1 MEGLTEE
8 MIQEIP
14 KSSIWTKQLFLNIST
29 TLVYYYT
36 YVCLGFLIS
45 SLGWSNIQL
54 QRNTDS
60 SIEKIGFLFTAR
72 GTAWFFGSIISGKVL
87 DIVSSPKF
95 KFKHIIHPHF
105 LYALILCIIVLLYTL
120 IPIITNYYLLLLI
133 HFTYGGFGG
142 MLDVFP
148 NVLIMWIWKEKSGP
162 WIQFLHAC
170 FGIGSFT
177 SPFIAGLIMD
187 GGNMMRFFWSFWII
201 SLLFLLCISFFIV
214 IPAPN
219 VGNEEEILQNADQEN
234 VPKQKFNLL
243 KLISKEFLLS
253 LVIALLLGAYVGG
266 EVAYGGLLS
275 NYFVELKFGDVKQ
288 AAYLTS
294 GFWLSFTVGRFISG
308 ILSIFLDSRIYI
320 STSFSISLI
329 GLVLILIFS
338 SNLTILWISTLLVGF
353 FYGPIYAI
361 ALSYPSTVLK
371 IQPTG
376 LMTSFMVFSKIYF

>member
-1 MEGLTEE
+1 
-8 MIQEIP
+8 
-14 KSSIWTKQLFLNIST
+14 
-29 TLVYYYT
+29 
-36 YVCLGFLIS
+36 
-45 SLGWSNIQL
+45 
-54 QRNTDS
+54 
-60 SIEKIGFLFTAR
+60 
-72 GTAWFFGSIISGKVL
+72 
-87 DIVSSPKF
+87 
-95 KFKHIIHPHF
+95 
-105 LYALILCIIVLLYTL
+105 
-120 IPIITNYYLLLLI
+120 
-133 HFTYGGFGG
+133 
-142 MLDVFP
+142 
-148 NVLIMWIWKEKSGP
+148 
-162 WIQFLHAC
+162 
-170 FGIGSFT
+170 
-177 SPFIAGLIMD
+177 
-187 GGNMMRFFWSFWII
+187 MRFFWSFWII

-219 VGNEEEILQNADQEN
+219 VGNEEEILENADQEN